1 VTERIIVAITGAT
14 GAIFGVRALERLREF
29 DLETHVIISPWG
41 AKTIEHE
48 TGRSVKEVRAL
59 ADVSHR
65 PQEQGATISS
75 GSFLTLGM
83 LVAPCSVKTLAAISS
98 GFAEDLVARAA
109 DVVLKEQR
117 KLVLMVRESP
127 LNAIHLENMLRLS
140 RAGATMLPPMPAF
153 YNQPGSIDDV
163 VDHIVTRTLDQF
175 GLHSDATK
183 RWDGKLEH
191 SSGRTSADHDAADEN
206 HKEAPW
212 P

>member
-1 VTERIIVAITGAT
+1 MTDRIIVGITGAT

-29 DLETHVIISPWG
+29 DVETHLIISPWG
-41 AKTIEHE
+41 AKTIAHE
-48 TGRSVKEVRAL
+48 TRRSVQEVRSL

-75 GSFLTLGM
+75 GSFVTLGM

-127 LNAIHLENMLRLS
+127 LSPIHLENMLRVS
-140 RAGATMLPPMPAF
+140 RAGATILPPMPAF
-153 YNQPGSIDDV
+153 YTQPASIDEL
-163 VDHIVTRTLDQF
+163 VDHIVTRALDQF
-175 GLHSDATK
+175 GLHSKATK
-183 RWDGKLEH
+183 RWDGKLKH
-191 SSGRTSADHDAADEN
+191 SSSGTLADEPQ
-206 HKEAPW
+206 EDTQ
-212 P
+212 

>member
-29 DLETHVIISPWG
+29 DVETHLIISPWG

-65 PQEQGATISS
+65 PQDQGATISS

-127 LNAIHLENMLRLS
+127 LSPIHLENMLKLS

-153 YNQPGSIDDV
+153 YTQPASIDEL
-163 VDHIVTRTLDQF
+163 VDHIVTRALDQF
-175 GLHSDATK
+175 GLHSEATK
-183 RWDGKLEH
+183 RWDGKLAH
-191 SSGRTSADHDAADEN
+191 SSGRQAAETEEDT
-206 HKEAPW
+206 P
-212 P
+212 

>member
-1 VTERIIVAITGAT
+1 MTERIIVAITGAT

-29 DLETHVIISPWG
+29 DVETHLIISPWG

-48 TGRSVKEVRAL
+48 TRRSVKEVRAL

-65 PQEQGATISS
+65 PQDQGATISS
-75 GSFLTLGM
+75 GSFVTLGM

-127 LNAIHLENMLRLS
+127 LSPIHLENMLRLS

-153 YNQPGSIDDV
+153 YTQPTSLDEVI
-163 VDHIVTRTLDQF
+163 DHIVTRALDQF
-175 GLHSDATK
+175 GLHSEATK

-191 SSGRTSADHDAADEN
+191 SSGRTSAEQDPADQTQE
-206 HKEAPW
+206 ETP
-212 P
+212 

>member
-1 VTERIIVAITGAT
+1 MTERIIVAITGAT

-29 DLETHVIISPWG
+29 DVETHLIISPWG

-98 GFAEDLVARAA
+98 GFADDLVARAA

-127 LNAIHLENMLRLS
+127 FSPIHLENMLRAS
-140 RAGATMLPPMPAF
+140 RSGAIILPPMPAF
-153 YNQPGSIDDV
+153 YTKPASIDEM
-163 VDHIVTRTLDQF
+163 VDHIVTRALDQF

-191 SSGRTSADHDAADEN
+191 SSGRASADPQSADPTQE
-206 HKEAPW
+206 EPS
-212 P
+212 

>member
-29 DLETHVIISPWG
+29 DVETHLIISPWG

-59 ADVSHR
+59 ADVTHR

-75 GSFLTLGM
+75 GSFVTRGM

-109 DVVLKEQR
+109 DVIIKEQR

-127 LNAIHLENMLRLS
+127 LSPIHLENMLRLS
-140 RAGATMLPPMPAF
+140 RAGVTMLPPMPGF
-153 YNQPGSIDDV
+153 YTHPASIDEM
-163 VDHIVTRTLDQF
+163 VDHIVTRALDQF
-175 GLHSDATK
+175 GLHSGATR
-183 RWDGKLEH
+183 RWDGHLKH
-191 SSGRTSADHDAADEN
+191 SSGRSAEIDVT
-206 HKEAPW
+206 KEVP
-212 P
+212 